1 MAPRAVVQ
9 VNSQVTTNW
18 NGGVPTYSTNYSTQ
32 VEQFN
37 ILPPQ

>member
-1 MAPRAVVQ
+1 MATRAVVQ
-9 VNSQVTTNW
+9 VNSQVTTN
-18 NGGVPTYSTNYSTQ
+18 NGVISTKYSTQ